1 MNVTLGSYYSLHGFN
16 LSLTIHNFPNDYRPD
31 IRTKALRYLFTHRRK
46 DNRCPPIQHLINS
59 TLNLFEEFYRKN
71 MREHVREVVDII
83 GEFIPHRRE
92 EFFQRL
98 RQIDEDILVEIKLR
112 EEKRAVE
119 REQKRKDIKRT
130 VYGDSQNVHNSSI
143 NQTVIKVLEN
153 LFDRYKQVITL
164 DVNDEKNFIHKV
176 SIVKDIET
184 ILINTYTEN
193 KELISST
200 IEYIIENTALFG
212 KRNISMLD
220 GYIALWLY
228 ITEHKSRKDLELRLL
243 EEMKEMKKQ
252 CTTGHIARFM
262 NVIQGFTDDENL
274 MIRISNKDQCHA
286 VITNYL
292 TSELSKCDDEEVILG
307 MTDGGSKFISFIKEI
322 VNRKIPD
329 WEKEYGKEM
338 IPDIFKIINNFV
350 KTEISFK
357 SN

>member
-1 MNVTLGSYYSLHGFN
+1 
-16 LSLTIHNFPNDYRPD
+16 
-31 IRTKALRYLFTHRRK
+31 
-46 DNRCPPIQHLINS
+46 
-59 TLNLFEEFYRKN
+59 
-71 MREHVREVVDII
+71 
-83 GEFIPHRRE
+83 
-92 EFFQRL
+92 
-98 RQIDEDILVEIKLR
+98 
-112 EEKRAVE
+112 
-119 REQKRKDIKRT
+119 
-130 VYGDSQNVHNSSI
+130 
-143 NQTVIKVLEN
+143 
-153 LFDRYKQVITL
+153 
-164 DVNDEKNFIHKV
+164 
-176 SIVKDIET
+176 
-184 ILINTYTEN
+184 LINTYPEN

-200 IEYIIENTALFG
+200 TEYIIENTALFG

-274 MIRISNKDQCHA
+274 MIRISNKDQCQA

-307 MTDGGSKFISFIKEI
+307 MTDGGAKFISFIKEI

-329 WEKEYGKEM
+329 WEREYGKEM
-338 IPDIFKIINNFV
+338 LPEIFKIINNFV
-350 KTEISFK
+350 KAEISFK